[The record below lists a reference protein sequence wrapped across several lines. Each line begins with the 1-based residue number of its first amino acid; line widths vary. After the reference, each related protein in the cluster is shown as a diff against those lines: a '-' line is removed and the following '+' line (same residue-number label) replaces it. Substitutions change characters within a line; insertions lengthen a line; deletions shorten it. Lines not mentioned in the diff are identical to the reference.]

1 MNIAI
6 ITGASSGLG
15 REYARQLD
23 LAMENRA
30 DEFWLV
36 ARRQEKLEA
45 LAEELI
51 TPCRIF
57 ACDLTTDE
65 AINALHG
72 AMAAEHDLEIRWL
85 ICAAGFG
92 RIGGY
97 DELTPGTAAQMINL
111 NCCAAVTL
119 TQAAI
124 PFMSAGSHILEIASC
139 AGFQPVPY
147 LGLYAATKSLVLSY
161 SRSLAYELAPQGITV
176 TAVCPYWIKD
186 TEFVGRAQKSRGRYF
201 HHLPLATTAAS
212 VVSRSL
218 ASARLGRT
226 ICTPDALSLLDR
238 ILAAL
243 LPDWLIMKASRLLH
257 LL

>member
-23 LAMENRA
+23 LAIEDRA
-30 DEFWLV
+30 DEFWII
-36 ARRQEKLEA
+36 ARRREQLEA
-45 LAEELI
+45 LADELI

-57 ACDLTTDE
+57 ACDLTTD
-65 AINALHG
+65 AALTELRE
-72 AMAAEHDLEIRWL
+72 AMASEQELEVCWL

-92 RIGGY
+92 RIGSY
-97 DELTPGTAAQMINL
+97 DDLSPDTAAQMIDL
-111 NCCAAVTL
+111 NCRALVML
-119 TQAAI
+119 TQTVI
-124 PFMSAGSHILEIASC
+124 PFMSTGSHILEIASC

-147 LGLYAATKSLVLSY
+147 LGLYAATKSLVISY

-186 TEFVGRAQKSRGRYF
+186 TEFVGRAQQSHGRYF
-201 HHLPLATTAAS
+201 RHLPLATTAAS

-218 ASARLGRT
+218 ASARLGRS

-238 ILAAL
+238 LLAAL